1 MAASTNR
8 HKGKEEPCTPL
19 SNAYEMANAPIKK
32 KEKKKSPSQAK
43 KRKKRKARD
52 SMAVTLTLGL
62 VKSTVGAGVVDAV
75 GDGAVGF
82 VIGPE
87 GVSDSEGAGVG
98 AVVGE
103 RVGTKVGAVV
113 GECVER
119 VGAEVGAVAGER
131 EKRVGAEVEEV
142 VGERVERVGAEVG
155 AVVGERV
162 GAPVPSA
169 PVLGVADGVSV
180 VSVAD
185 GDGVLLLLTAG
196 ATVVGERVGA
206 EVGAVVGERVERVGA
221 EVGAVVSERVGAPVL
236 EVAVGIGV
244 VSVADG
250 DGVLLLL
257 TARATA
263 VGAAVVGVV
272 GSELS
277 TDESSTQ
284 RYVSSVYTKLCGE
297 GPDVSLLVWL
307 MQASQSS
314 PVSPGLAGKL

>member
-1 MAASTNR
+1 M
-8 HKGKEEPCTPL
+8 
-19 SNAYEMANAPIKK
+19 
-32 KEKKKSPSQAK
+32 
-43 KRKKRKARD
+43 
-52 SMAVTLTLGL
+52 
-62 VKSTVGAGVVDAV
+62 VDAV

-169 PVLGVADGVSV
+169 PVLGVADGVGV

-250 DGVLLLL
+250 DGVLLL

-284 RYVSSVYTKLCGE
+284 RYVSSVYSKLCGE